1 LRIFRPDLITD
12 QIKRIVSIYFDETFV
27 NDNQVAYSDIK
38 KQVSKMD
45 VNLMLVASNQD
56 AQNELMR
63 MRQVLRIA
71 KPMVYKSLNAK
82 NL

>member
-1 LRIFRPDLITD
+1 M
-12 QIKRIVSIYFDETFV
+12 